1 MSGLAATAEQD
12 FMSPGQAGP
21 GPLLSV
27 AGLTTVFEPPS
38 GRLTAVDGVDLDV
51 FRGQILAVVGESGC
65 GKTMLSLSVLGLV
78 PPPGRVVSG
87 RAVFAGRDLLALSEG
102 ERRAVRGA
110 RASMIFQEPMTS
122 LNPVLPIGEQVAEP
136 VRVHRRASKR
146 EALGAAAAMLA
157 KVGLPDP
164 ARVLSRYP
172 HELSGGQRQRAMI
185 AMALILSPQLLI
197 ADEPTTA
204 LDVTVQR
211 QILDLVSG
219 LSRDTGTAVVL
230 VTHNLGVVA
239 QVADAVA
246 VMYAGRLVEDAPVEA
261 FFEGPAHPYGQGL
274 LASLPRLAD
283 RGRRLS
289 AIPGMVP
296 SLSRL
301 PSGCH
306 FHPRCPRAFGPCA
319 GEVPPFFPLPDG
331 RRVRCWLY
339 A

>member
-1 MSGLAATAEQD
+1 MSGLAATDKQD
-12 FMSPGQAGP
+12 FIPPGEAGP

-27 AGLTTVFEPPS
+27 EGLTTVFELPS
-38 GRLTAVDGVDLDV
+38 GRLTAVDGVDLAVAGGDIV
-51 FRGQILAVVGESGC
+51 AVVGESGC

-78 PPPGRVVSG
+78 PPPGRVASG
-87 RAVFAGRDLLALSEG
+87 RAVFAGRDLLALSER
-102 ERRAVRGA
+102 ERRAARGA
-110 RASMIFQEPMTS
+110 KVSMIFQEPMTA
-122 LNPVLPIGEQVAEP
+122 LNPVLPVGEQVAEP

-146 EALGAAAAMLA
+146 EALAAAEAMLA

-172 HELSGGQRQRAMI
+172 HELSGGQRQRVMI

-211 QILDLVSG
+211 QILDLVEG
-219 LSRDTGTAVVL
+219 LSRDAGTAVVL

-246 VMYAGRLVEDAPVEA
+246 VMYAGRLVEDAPVA
-261 FFEGPAHPYGQGL
+261 LFFDGPAHPYGQGL

-283 RGRRLS
+283 RGRRLA

-296 SLSRL
+296 NLSRL

-319 GEVPPFFPLPDG
+319 GEVPPLFSLAGG